1 MSNSISVAGYE
12 VTADLLP
19 SLLSDLGLLHVF
31 VRRLLIRK
39 HTADIL
45 PDRDAQINFQKV
57 FFLINNISDQQQLSS
72 WLLSNDLSES
82 EMSLHLYRSLQ
93 LEILKKNLFSAKVQS
108 YFLANKEQFDMFSYS
123 LIRSS
128 SRSKINELY
137 IRLSEDED
145 TFSSL
150 SSQFSEG
157 PESDSN
163 GFISLRPLKSIHPE
177 IAERLRIS
185 RPGQLWQPFQIAN
198 SWILIR
204 LEKVVHSSL
213 DEKTSSSILSKLFDS
228 WLDDQVMTVIDDLES
243 SELFDSSNI
252 IDYHHLLADNITS
265 I

>member
-1 MSNSISVAGYE
+1 
-12 VTADLLP
+12 
-19 SLLSDLGLLHVF
+19 
-31 VRRLLIRK
+31 
-39 HTADIL
+39 
-45 PDRDAQINFQKV
+45 
-57 FFLINNISDQQQLSS
+57 
-72 WLLSNDLSES
+72 
-82 EMSLHLYRSLQ
+82 MSLHLYRSLQ

-128 SRSKINELY
+128 SRSKSMNSIFVFLKMKT
-137 IRLSEDED
+137 L
-145 TFSSL
+145 FSL

-243 SELFDSSNI
+243 SSYLIQAILLTI
-252 IDYHHLLADNITS
+252 IIFLLI